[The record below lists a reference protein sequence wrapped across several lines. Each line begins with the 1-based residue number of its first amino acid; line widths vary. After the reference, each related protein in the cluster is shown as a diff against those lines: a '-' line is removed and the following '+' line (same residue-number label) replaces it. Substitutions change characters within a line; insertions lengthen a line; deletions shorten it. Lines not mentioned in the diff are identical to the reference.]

1 MKNLLPKEMENTQ
14 INLADTIS
22 VNMDQSTI
30 NFYRDNAKAV
40 AERYESVVSD
50 LSKHFYESFAT
61 GFKILDIGCGS
72 GRDLAV
78 LHRLGYDC
86 FGVDPTYQFVEIAQE
101 IHPELKDR
109 IIQGALPDLLV
120 PFGGE
125 FDGILC
131 SAVLMHIEVDQLP
144 DAAKAIKACL
154 KLGGRLLFSVPSK
167 RLDVVSENRDQN
179 GRLFIPNQA
188 NRLKSI
194 FEELGFKTVSSWDNS
209 DSMGRDAVAWES
221 VLMELE
227 IR

>member
-1 MKNLLPKEMENTQ
+1 
-14 INLADTIS
+14 
-22 VNMDQSTI
+22 MDLSTI
-30 NFYRDNAKAV
+30 NFYQENARQV

-50 LSKHFYESFAT
+50 LSKHFSAAFNT
-61 GFKILDIGCGS
+61 GLRILDIGCGS

-78 LHRLGYDC
+78 LHKLGYDC
-86 FGVDPTYQFVEIAQE
+86 YGVDPTPQFVEIAQA

-109 IIQGALPDLLV
+109 IIQGALPDLSV
-120 PFGGE
+120 PFGGGFE
-125 FDGILC
+125 GVLC
-131 SAVLMHIEVDQLP
+131 SAVLMHIEVDQLS
-144 DAAKAIKACL
+144 DAAKAIKTCL

>member
-1 MKNLLPKEMENTQ
+1 
-14 INLADTIS
+14 
-22 VNMDQSTI
+22 MDKSTI
-30 NFYRDNAKAV
+30 NFYRDNAKQV

-50 LSKHFYESFAT
+50 LSKHFSEAFNT
-61 GFKILDIGCGS
+61 GRKILDVGCGS

-78 LHRLGYDC
+78 LHKLGYDC
-86 FGVDPTYQFVEIAQE
+86 YGVDPTPQFVELSQE

-109 IIQGALPDLLV
+109 ITQGALPDLTV
-120 PFGGE
+120 PFDGE
-125 FDGILC
+125 FDGVLC
-131 SAVLMHIEVDQLP
+131 SAVLMHIEIEQLP
-144 DAAKAIKACL
+144 FAAKAIKACL
-154 KLGGRLLFSVPSK
+154 KVGGRLLFSVPSK

-194 FEELGFKTVSSWDNS
+194 FQELGFKTISVWDNS

-227 IR
+227 NR

>member
-1 MKNLLPKEMENTQ
+1 
-14 INLADTIS
+14 
-22 VNMDQSTI
+22 MDQSTI
-30 NFYRDNAKAV
+30 NFYRDNAREV

-50 LSKHFYESFAT
+50 LSKHFSETFTT
-61 GFKILDIGCGS
+61 GLKVLDIGCGS

-78 LHRLGYDC
+78 LHKLGYDC
-86 FGVDPTYQFVEIAQE
+86 YGVDPTPQLVEIAQE

-109 IIQGALPDLLV
+109 IIQGALPDLSV
-120 PFGGE
+120 PFDGGFE
-125 FDGILC
+125 GVLC
-131 SAVLMHIEVDQLP
+131 SAVLMHIEVDQLL
-144 DAAKAIKACL
+144 DAAKTIKTCL
-154 KLGGRLLFSVPSK
+154 KVGGRLLFSVPSK

-194 FEELGFKTVSSWDNS
+194 FEDLGFKTVSSWDNS

-227 IR
+227 TR

>member
-1 MKNLLPKEMENTQ
+1 
-14 INLADTIS
+14 
-22 VNMDQSTI
+22 MDQSTI
-30 NFYRDNAKAV
+30 NFYKENARQV

-50 LSKHFYESFAT
+50 LSKHFSDAFNT
-61 GFKILDIGCGS
+61 GRKVLDVGCGS

-78 LHRLGYDC
+78 LHKLGYDC
-86 FGVDPTYQFVEIAQE
+86 YGVDPTPQFVELSQE

-109 IIQGALPDLLV
+109 ITQGALPDLSV
-120 PFGGE
+120 PFKGE
-125 FDGILC
+125 FDGVLC

-154 KLGGRLLFSVPSK
+154 KTSGRLLFSVPSK

-188 NRLKSI
+188 GRLQSI
-194 FEELGFKTVSSWDNS
+194 FQELDFKTISTWKNS

-227 IR
+227 TR